1 MPRTTSEV
9 GANGEYICQEYPY
22 ALLFLLR
29 TRPSRPHFADTRRAS
44 PSAQEDPVT
53 GIWHAP
59 MRFEKENRFSAV
71 KELADLQ
78 PLPAGVLSRART
90 ALTIAAGS
98 GNSPVSFLE

>member
-9 GANGEYICQEYPY
+9 GTTEEGVCEEYPY

-53 GIWHAP
+53 GIGHSP
-59 MRFEKENRFSAV
+59 MRFEKENRFTAV

-78 PLPAGVLSRART
+78 PLPAGILSRART
-90 ALTIAAGS
+90 ALTIAPGS